1 MKLTL
6 EWDGSQ
12 EPLGFDDNFDL
23 VDSIIY
29 MMDYDLPDPDGLI
42 RDSHNG
48 IKLTLD
54 KSSSPNSLSTSSS
67 STQSAQESLEN
78 IAELF
83 DDFLRQSQE
92 FIDKQKEKEHEQ
104 N

>member
-29 MMDYDLPDPDGLI
+29 MMDYDVAEPDGLI
-42 RDSHNG
+42 HDSHNG
-48 IKLTLD
+48 IKMTLD
-54 KSSSPNSLSTSSS
+54 KEEKP
-67 STQSAQESLEN
+67 QPSAQECLEN
-78 IAELF
+78 IGALF
-83 DDFLRQSQE
+83 DDFYRNAQE
-92 FIDKQKEKEHEQ
+92 FIDKEKEKRDE
-104 N
+104 

>member
-42 RDSHNG
+42 RDGHNG

-54 KSSSPNSLSTSSS
+54 KSSSPNSLSSTS

-83 DDFLRQSQE
+83 DDFYRQAQE
-92 FIDKQKEKEHEQ
+92 FIDKQKEKE
-104 N
+104 

>member
-6 EWDGSQ
+6 EWDGNKDL
-12 EPLGFDDNFDL
+12 LGFDDNFDL

-29 MMDYDLPDPDGLI
+29 MMDYDVADTDGLI
-42 RDSHNG
+42 HDTHNG

-54 KSSSPNSLSTSSS
+54 KEEKSQSSS
-67 STQSAQESLEN
+67 SAPTPQPTAQECLEN
-78 IAELF
+78 IGDLF
-83 DDFLRQSQE
+83 DDFYKHAQE
-92 FIDKQKEKEHEQ
+92 FIDKEKQNEQ